1 MVRLSHS
8 VVYILWQLGTHGV
21 LTQSVLQILQ
31 DEPTL
36 NGLVAATK
44 QVTGSD
50 VISGTV
56 KLFSALA
63 LITSF

>member
-1 MVRLSHS
+1 MV
-8 VVYILWQLGTHGV
+8 V
-21 LTQSVLQILQ
+21 LTQSVFLQILQ

-63 LITSF
+63 LITSFPF